1 MLTAY
6 QIHALTLFGRV
17 TDDAA
22 SEGDFDN
29 DGVSNYAEFHFA
41 SGSDDSDSKPM
52 VLAGATAEGL
62 ITLSHAR
69 VAGSD
74 ATWIYEATENLSSGT
89 WDTLI
94 QGEHFEMVV
103 TEQDGIEI
111 VELQSLNTGFDS
123 LFMRVRVE

>member
-1 MLTAY
+1 M
-6 QIHALTLFGRV
+6 
-17 TDDAA
+17 
-22 SEGDFDN
+22 S
-29 DGVSNYAEFHFA
+29 
-41 SGSDDSDSKPM
+41 
-52 VLAGATAEGL
+52 VL
-62 ITLSHAR
+62 I
-69 VAGSD
+69 
-74 ATWIYEATENLSSGT
+74 